1 MEDTTMLIQSLERLA
16 TDLDFLP
23 HLEDAL
29 TCLAEHKDAPAPA
42 RFDFPG
48 GYLMLQ
54 EGVTKGIDEGD
65 YEAHRLYL
73 DVQVLMEGEETVVW
87 SDISTLQLSM
97 PYDPEKDKAMYVGEG
112 SSMTLRPGTCY
123 VCWPEDGHKACR
135 HTVQPTCYRKAVIK
149 LTL

>member
-1 MEDTTMLIQSLERLA
+1 MLIQRLERLMA
-16 TDLDFLP
+16 DSARLP

-29 TCLAEHKDAPAPA
+29 TCLAEHRDAPAPA

-54 EGVTKGIDEGD
+54 EGVTIALDEGD
-65 YEAHRLYL
+65 YEAHRRYL
-73 DVQVLMEGEETVVW
+73 DVQVLLEGTETVVW
-87 SDISTLQLSM
+87 SDISALRPSV
-97 PYDPEKDKAMYVGEG
+97 PYDPEKDKTMFTGEG
-112 SSMTLRPGTCY
+112 CNMTLLPGTCY

-135 HTVQPTCYRKAVIK
+135 HTEQPAHYRKAVIK

>member
-1 MEDTTMLIQSLERLA
+1 MLIQSLERLGA
-16 TDLDFLP
+16 DCAWLP

-54 EGVTKGIDEGD
+54 EGVTKGVDEGD
-65 YEAHRLYL
+65 YEAHQRYL
-73 DVQVLMEGEETVVW
+73 DVQVLLEGTETVVW
-87 SDISTLQLSM
+87 SDISALRPSI
-97 PYDPEKDKAMYVGEG
+97 PYDPEKDKAMYAGEG
-112 SSMTLRPGTCY
+112 CCMTLRPGTCY

-135 HTVQPTCYRKAVIK
+135 HTERPVHFRKAVIK
-149 LTL
+149 LPL

>member
-1 MEDTTMLIQSLERLA
+1 MLIQSLERLR
-16 TDLDFLP
+16 TDSSWLP

-29 TCLAEHKDAPAPA
+29 TCLAKNKDAPAPA

-54 EGVTKGIDEGD
+54 DGVTKEVSEGD
-65 YEAHRLYL
+65 YEAHQRYL
-73 DVQVLMEGEETVVW
+73 DVQVLLEGVETVVW
-87 SDISTLQLSM
+87 NDISALQLSV

-112 SSMTLRPGTCY
+112 CSMAIKPGTIY

-135 HTVQPTCYRKAVIK
+135 HTGQPSHYRKAVIK
-149 LTL
+149 LPL